1 MASLSN
7 TSDANLFA
15 FGQHGSA
22 VLAGPNTPFVP
33 PPGYVVAALQILGEG
48 VKFSKLYT
56 EDENMFF
63 NTLSSS
69 HANANDTTSNTV
81 YTDAEFVDM
90 NGTATAKVGDFVY
103 HSTVTSVKFI
113 GKVKAVGVDENGD
126 SDASMVQF
134 DRKVSLAASS
144 KLSFT
149 QRNRGGGASAF
160 VKTAEIPQGVTI
172 FGRWNLV
179 EISAGGMVIAYLA
192 PASIDATKVEP

>member
-7 TSDANLFA
+7 TSEANAFA

-33 PPGYVVAALQILGEG
+33 PPGYVVAALQVLGTG
-48 VKFSKLYT
+48 IKFSKLYT

-69 HANANDTTSNTV
+69 HANGNDTTSNNV

-90 NGTATAKVGDFVY
+90 NGAATAKVGDFVY
-103 HSTVTSVKFI
+103 HSSVTAVKFI
-113 GKVKAVGVDENGD
+113 GKVKSVGVDENGD
-126 SDASMVQF
+126 SDASMIQF
-134 DRKVSLAASS
+134 DRKVSLPAAA

-149 QRNRGGGASAF
+149 QRNRGGGASAWD
-160 VKTAEIPQGVTI
+160 KATAVPQGVTL

-179 EISAGGMVIAYLA
+179 EISVAGMVIAYLA
-192 PASIDATKVEP
+192 PANEDPTKIDP

>member
-22 VLAGPNTPFVP
+22 VIVGPNTPFVP
-33 PPGYVVAALQILGEG
+33 PPGYVVAALQILGTG
-48 VKFSKLYT
+48 VKFSKLYS
-56 EDENMFF
+56 EDANMFF

-69 HANANDTTSNTV
+69 HANANDTTTNSA

-90 NGTATAKVGDFVY
+90 NGAATAKVGDFVY
-103 HSTVTSVKFI
+103 HSSVTAVKFI
-113 GKVKAVGVDENGD
+113 GKVKSVGVDENGD

-134 DRKVSLAASS
+134 DRKVSLPASA

-160 VKTAEIPQGVTI
+160 VKTDEIPQGVTI

-179 EISAGGMVIAYLA
+179 EISEGGMVIAYLA